1 MSKLEKFFIV
11 LFFSIVVI
19 SFKNFNKVNA
29 SEYKWPIGGSNAK
42 ETYVDYIYYGSNQT
56 GPANDGKYGREYIVN
71 NKKWPNEKSYYAKSE
86 SHFGMDISGINGHS
100 YDVISLVDGKV
111 VATSANRV
119 YSPSVNYVDRNQRRT
134 SGRTK

>member
-1 MSKLEKFFIV
+1 MKKTIKIFFMGLFFFIALV
-11 LFFSIVVI
+11 FC
-19 SFKNFNKVNA
+19 NKSKA
-29 SEYKWPIGGSNAK
+29 AQYIWPIGGNNVN
-42 ETYVDYIYYGSNQT
+42 ETYKEYDFYGSGKAAPIKN
-56 GPANDGKYGREYIVN
+56 GKYGREYIVN